1 MTVSCHAESPEGECL
16 VASGEMGPPS
26 SSSLS
31 STTSS
36 ALSLTASMIQASAR
50 WVNKCSESSAI
61 RFVTVFLQGLL
72 TFLGIP
78 ESTAMELVT
87 AGDVTRTLITVGI
100 TLLCYHVL
108 FGNRHW
114 RRRRK
119 LVKELNVAKEQLT
132 FLEEELQRPSSR
144 SKSKKSNSGDKANS
158 DDEDDEEIRIFVEG
172 AFDMFHFGHAN
183 AFRLARSLG
192 TRLIVGVNSDKSIT
206 ECKGAP
212 LMNEEDRLAM
222 VEQCKFVDEVISGT
236 PYIMSKEYL
245 DHILERYRIDYVVHG
260 DDPCIVNGRDV
271 YETAKAAGK
280 FRTVPRT
287 EGVSTTDIVG
297 RMLLLTKEHHMSV
310 DKGALGAKSK
320 FLTSSRLIQLFSANF
335 KSPTNDMR
343 VIYIDGSWDMFNP
356 SHVALLKGAK
366 EVS

>member
-1 MTVSCHAESPEGECL
+1 VSFTTTIQQVLISFGGVSQVQVHELVSP
-16 VASGEMGPPS
+16 VDV
-26 SSSLS
+26 
-31 STTSS
+31 
-36 ALSLTASMIQASAR
+36 IQT
-50 WVNKCSESSAI
+50 I
-61 RFVTVFLQGLL
+61 VTV
-72 TFLGIP
+72 I
-78 ESTAMELVT
+78 V
-87 AGDVTRTLITVGI
+87 

-119 LVKELNVAKEQLT
+119 LVKELNVAKKQLT
-132 FLEEELQRPSSR
+132 FLEEKLRQPSSSRKKRKGR
-144 SKSKKSNSGDKANS
+144 SSRNSNVSDDDDDDDDDY
-158 DDEDDEEIRIFVEG
+158 DDEDDDDNTEIRIFVEG

-192 TRLIVGVNSDKSIT
+192 TCLVVGVNSDESIT
-206 ECKGAP
+206 QCKGAP
-212 LMNEEDRLAM
+212 LMNEQERLVM

-236 PYIMSKEYL
+236 PYIMSREYL
-245 DHILERYRIDYVVHG
+245 DYIFDKYRVDYVVHG

-280 FRTVPRT
+280 FRTIPRT

-297 RMLLLTKEHHMSV
+297 RMLLLTKEHHMSEATTTTTV
-310 DKGALGAKSK
+310 NDDDDNDKNDDKTTAATNAAAAALGTKSK
-320 FLTSSRLIQLFSANF
+320 FLTTTRLIQLFSADLN
-335 KSPTNDMR
+335 KSPTPDMR

-366 EVS
+366 EVRF